1 MAVTRENVVQI
12 TSGTIVRV
20 FLFAALAAVLWFL
33 RDIVLVVLTAVVIAS
48 AMEPGVRF
56 FTTRGLNRV
65 LAVVLLYLGVA
76 VFFFGILFFFI
87 PPVLDDAA
95 SFLTRLPATL
105 ATLNI
110 SDLSGGLLP
119 WGSVTD
125 TISSAELLRS
135 ISQTLAD
142 STGGVFTTLSAFFG
156 GLTSFILIVVFS
168 FYFSMQETGVDD
180 FLRVITPTGKQAYV
194 LNLWKRSQTKIG
206 KWMQGQLVLAAIVG
220 ILLYLGL
227 TVLGIPNAL
236 LLAVLAA
243 MFELI
248 PVFGQILAAIPALA
262 VALVDGGATS
272 ALLVLGLYVV
282 VQQFEAHLIYPVVVQ
297 KVVGIPPL
305 LVILSLIVGYQL
317 LGFLGVLLSVP
328 IAGAIQEFVS
338 DIDKEKKRA
347 LARQGLTEEGE
358 EK

>member
-135 ISQTLAD
+135 IS
-142 STGGVFTTLSAFFG
+142 
-156 GLTSFILIVVFS
+156 
-168 FYFSMQETGVDD
+168 
-180 FLRVITPTGKQAYV
+180 
-194 LNLWKRSQTKIG
+194 
-206 KWMQGQLVLAAIVG
+206 
-220 ILLYLGL
+220 
-227 TVLGIPNAL
+227 
-236 LLAVLAA
+236 
-243 MFELI
+243 
-248 PVFGQILAAIPALA
+248 
-262 VALVDGGATS
+262 
-272 ALLVLGLYVV
+272 
-282 VQQFEAHLIYPVVVQ
+282 
-297 KVVGIPPL
+297 
-305 LVILSLIVGYQL
+305 
-317 LGFLGVLLSVP
+317 
-328 IAGAIQEFVS
+328 
-338 DIDKEKKRA
+338 
-347 LARQGLTEEGE
+347 
-358 EK
+358 